1 MFVMDSKKSNKI
13 TDIVKLQRILKK
25 WRRIADSSKNNKTPG
40 SGGGSSGSSNSNGSK
55 GISFLKR
62 TLSFNNNVALSGSS
76 SDTVPKGYI
85 SVCVGEEMKKFH
97 IPMDYLGHQA
107 FGLLLREAE
116 EEFGFQQEGVLRI
129 PCDVSMFESI
139 LKVIEKKQN
148 VFFTQEYMFG
158 GDDSIGYCSSE
169 SQHSQHHHPQSPLCR

>member
-1 MFVMDSKKSNKI
+1 MDSKKSNKI
-13 TDIVKLQRILKK
+13 ADIVKLQRILKK
-25 WRRIADSSKNNKTPG
+25 WRRNTDSSKNNKSTR
-40 SGGGSSGSSNSNGSK
+40 GGGSSSSNNNGNRS
-55 GISFLKR
+55 ISFLKR
-62 TLSFNNNVALSGSS
+62 TLSFNNNVALSGGS
-76 SDTVPKGYI
+76 SDTVPKGHVA
-85 SVCVGEEMKKFH
+85 VCVGEEMKKFH

-107 FGLLLREAE
+107 FGFLLREAE

-158 GDDSIGYCSSE
+158 GDDSLGYCSSE
-169 SQHSQHHHPQSPLCR
+169 SQHSQHHHPRSPLCR